1 MSSMGRPATYA
12 SGEKSARKYR
22 ALYAE
27 PESALCDE
35 LRSLAIPFGHGL
47 AIPSY
52 GEGDGVA
59 PGLESLR
66 PGPRGEALIVIVV
79 NAPANASMESR
90 AANAQTAARIRADY
104 GEGQPLGGSA
114 RLHPHPSGKIL
125 VIDRSTEN
133 PLPPGQGV
141 GLARKI
147 GADLLHALVDEG
159 LIESPWIHCSDADAV
174 FPEDYFEQCEEPSQE
189 GEAALL
195 YRFRHVAGTDSAA
208 HEAALRYEISL
219 RYYVLGLRFAKSPY
233 AFHSI
238 GSTLAIHAN
247 AYARVR
253 GFPRREAAEDF
264 YLLNKLAKVGSI
276 RPLTGRPLE
285 LSSRTSFRVPFGTGA
300 AIRRLLEKPPA
311 ELETYSPG
319 VFYAL
324 GAWQS
329 ALELATQQPG
339 TGDALR
345 KAVVERAELDQRVD
359 AALLLRTLEARGDL
373 QTAERALA
381 GGGSGLRRRVLEN
394 FDGFRALKLIHALR
408 DAGLENIPLDAA
420 LEEASFV
427 SPLSANLS
435 PGLET
440 LADHLEAQEFSAG
453 ASRAG

>member
-1 MSSMGRPATYA
+1 MGRPATYA
-12 SGEKSARKYR
+12 SGEKSASKYR

-35 LRSLAIPFGHGL
+35 LRSLSISFGHGL
-47 AIPSY
+47 AIPSF
-52 GEGDGVA
+52 GEGGGIA
-59 PGLESLR
+59 PGLGSLR
-66 PGPRGEALIVIVV
+66 PGPRGEALIVIVI
-79 NAPANASMESR
+79 NAPDSASPESR
-90 AANAQTAARIRADY
+90 AANAQTAARIRAEY
-104 GEGQPLGGSA
+104 GEGRPLGDTA
-114 RLHPHPSGKIL
+114 RLHPHPAGKIL

-147 GADLLHALVDEG
+147 GADLLHALVDDG
-159 LIESPWIHCSDADAV
+159 LVESPWIHCSDADAV
-174 FPEDYFEQCEEPSQE
+174 FPEDYFQQCEEPSQ
-189 GEAALL
+189 GDEAALL
-195 YRFRHVAGTDSAA
+195 YRFRHVAGSDLAA

-247 AYARVR
+247 AYAQVR

-300 AIRRLLEKPPA
+300 AIRRLLEEPLP

-319 VFYAL
+319 VFSAL
-324 GAWQS
+324 RAWQS
-329 ALELATQQPG
+329 ALELASAPDDPG
-339 TGDALR
+339 QDLR
-345 KAVVERAELDQRVD
+345 KAVSERAELEPGVD
-359 AALLLRTLEARGDL
+359 STLLLRTLGESGDL
-373 QTAERALA
+373 QAAERALGA
-381 GGGSGLRRRVLEN
+381 GGRGLRRRVVEN

-408 DAGLENIPLDAA
+408 DSGLENMPLEAA
-420 LEEASFV
+420 LEQASFV
-427 SPLSANLS
+427 SPLPAKPF
-435 PGLET
+435 PGLEVI
-440 LADHLEAQEFSAG
+440 ANHLEAQEFSTG
-453 ASRAG
+453 ASLAG